1 MKKSILTIVVILLV
15 NISSFSQW
23 TEQFYVDDFGEPTT
37 KSYKSLIA
45 KGTFSNSA
53 TQNSL
58 LLTKI
63 IDDESAKHFSFQL
76 YEYGSRLAT
85 STENTYE
92 KIKIKTPNG
101 DIVEIN
107 RVFFEKKGS
116 LYLWDENYTKIKEA
130 LKDKGNYIII
140 FSKTGSYSESSYK
153 INLTL

>member
-15 NISSFSQW
+15 NLSSFSQW

-58 LLTKI
+58 LLTKVV
-63 IDDESAKHFSFQL
+63 DDETSGHFSFQL

-85 STENTYE
+85 SIENTYE
-92 KIKIKTPNG
+92 TIKIRNPKG
-101 DIVEIN
+101 EVIEIKS
-107 RVFFEKKGS
+107 VLFEKKGS
-116 LYLWDENYTKIKEA
+116 LYLWDKNYTKIKEA
-130 LKDKGNYIII
+130 LKEKGDYIII
-140 FSKTGSYSESSYK
+140 FSKTGSYSVSSYK
-153 INLTL
+153 IKLSL